1 MNIND
6 AIEVRKVF
14 NSYPLINDTEGI
26 IQQELIAI
34 DVNKYHLALNELIK
48 KIMPSENTQEAVNYL
63 SDNDIEY
70 QDALTDFLILV
81 LEKRIRAESAIKAVD
96 FKKDYEGVHA

>member
-14 NSYPLINDTEGI
+14 NSYQLINDTDGI
-26 IQQELIAI
+26 IQQELIDI
-34 DVNKYHLALNELIK
+34 DVNKYHSAINEAIK
-48 KIMPSENTQEAVNYL
+48 KIQPSENSQEAINYL

-81 LEKRIRAESAIKAVD
+81 LEKRIRAESAIKAVE
-96 FKKDYEGVHA
+96 FKKDHEGVA